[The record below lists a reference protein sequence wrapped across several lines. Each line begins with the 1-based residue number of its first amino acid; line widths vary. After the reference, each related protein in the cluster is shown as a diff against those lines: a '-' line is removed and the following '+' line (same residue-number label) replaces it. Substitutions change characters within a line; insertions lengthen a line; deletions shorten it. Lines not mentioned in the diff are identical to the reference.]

1 MKGPGCRRRCAG
13 SAAIE
18 LVAIIPFALILMAA
32 IVDLRAFAA
41 HRADI
46 AREIYT
52 VAEIVAGATTW
63 NAATAEA
70 ALRNTMQAARE
81 RLERNTAGWMRVVVV
96 ARPRDNPGDPTAT
109 PSVPATTALNSDGN
123 PCNPAAPATPP
134 FCEPEVLWE
143 LDTDTVATGA
153 QRAIWNGGGDCGAS
167 APWAV
172 ASQLPAEAGA
182 GILNARFPRGT
193 PPPNCAGQVLP
204 NECADPDGAG
214 PAPAPAHSD
223 WVSRTLDSEEW
234 WAVVEVCTHFAGG
247 TSQVGL
253 FEGGMAGFAMDAFS
267 ARAVLL
273 RRVAWG
279 ALESL
284 NDCTW
289 CGAIGAGGTP

>member
-52 VAEIVAGATTW
+52 VAEIVAGAATW
-63 NAATAEA
+63 DAATAEA
-70 ALRNTMQAARE
+70 ALRNTMQAAE
-81 RLERNTAGWMRVVVV
+81 NRLARNTAGWMRVVVV
-96 ARPRDNPGDPTAT
+96 ARPRDNPGNPPAT
-109 PSVPATTALNSDGN
+109 PAVPARNSDGN
-123 PCNPAAPATPP
+123 LCNPAAAPP

-143 LDTDTVATGA
+143 LDTDTNIAGLQRAEWNNVGDCATVPSLLPANGA
-153 QRAIWNGGGDCGAS
+153 Q
-167 APWAV
+167 
-172 ASQLPAEAGA
+172 
-182 GILNARFPRGT
+182 FPRGT

-223 WVSRTLDSEEW
+223 WVSRTLNSEEW
-234 WAVVEVCTHFAGG
+234 WAVVEVCTHFGG
-247 TSQVGL
+247 GDSNPGP
-253 FEGGMAGFAMDAFS
+253 FGGGMFRGIEVFDTFAEPFDARF
-267 ARAVLL
+267 AVLL

-279 ALESL
+279 ALEPL

>member
-1 MKGPGCRRRCAG
+1 MMGPDCRRRCAG

-18 LVAIIPFALILMAA
+18 LVMIIPFALILMAA

-52 VAEIVAGATTW
+52 VAEIVAGAGAW
-63 NAATAEA
+63 NVATADQ
-70 ALRNTMQAARE
+70 ALRNTMQAAVD
-81 RLERNTAGWMRVVVV
+81 RLSGNTAGWMRVVVV

-109 PSVPATTALNSDGN
+109 PPVSAVPARNSSGAL
-123 PCNPAAPATPP
+123 CNPASPATPP

-143 LDTDTVATGA
+143 LDADANTAGL
-153 QRAIWNGGGDCGAS
+153 QRAEWNDGGGCVQD
-167 APWAV
+167 PRF
-172 ASQLPAEAGA
+172 ASQLPARGA
-182 GILNARFPRGT
+182 QFPLGT
-193 PPPNCAGQVLP
+193 PPPNCANQVLP
-204 NECADPDGAG
+204 NECADPDGDG

-223 WVSRTLDSEEW
+223 WVSRTLNSEEW
-234 WAVVEVCTHFAGG
+234 WAVVEVCTHFGGG

-253 FEGGMAGFAMDAFS
+253 FEGGMAGFTMDAFS
-267 ARAVLL
+267 VRGAVLF

-279 ALESL
+279 SIEDL

-289 CGAIGAGGTP
+289 CGAIGAGGAS

>member
-41 HRADI
+41 HRSDI

-52 VAEIVAGATTW
+52 VAEIVAGAATW

-96 ARPRDNPGDPTAT
+96 ARPRDNPGNPPAT
-109 PSVPATTALNSDGN
+109 PAVRAQNTDGAF
-123 PCNPAAPATPP
+123 CNPAAPTTPP

-143 LDTDTVATGA
+143 LDTDPNTAGLQRAEWHSVGDCATVASSLPANGA
-153 QRAIWNGGGDCGAS
+153 Q
-167 APWAV
+167 
-172 ASQLPAEAGA
+172 
-182 GILNARFPRGT
+182 FPRGT
-193 PPPNCAGQVLP
+193 PPPNCTGQVLP
-204 NECADPDGAG
+204 NECADPDGDG

-223 WVSRTLDSEEW
+223 WVSRTLNSEEW

-253 FEGGMAGFAMDAFS
+253 FEGAMAGFAMDAFS

-279 ALESL
+279 ALEPL